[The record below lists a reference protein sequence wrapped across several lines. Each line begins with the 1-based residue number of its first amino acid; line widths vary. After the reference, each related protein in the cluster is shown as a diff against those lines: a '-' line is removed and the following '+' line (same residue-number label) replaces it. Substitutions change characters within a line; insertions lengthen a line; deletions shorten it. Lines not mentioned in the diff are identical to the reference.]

1 MPTTLITGCSTGFGF
16 ETAVYFARKAHRVVA
31 TMRNLGKS
39 GPLQDVAAREK
50 LDIATARLDLDD
62 PASIE
67 QAVAEAGPI
76 DVLVN
81 NAGLAGAAP
90 IEEMPEDEHRKIFE
104 ANYWGQLRVIQAVL
118 PGMRARRSGAIV
130 NVTSIAGR
138 LALFNQVA
146 YCASKYAF
154 EAASE
159 ILAAEVRAFGIRVAI
174 VEPGIFKTAI
184 FDNAAAQNHYD
195 KASPY
200 FHIMRRNAKMYGAG
214 LRNPGKVEDVAA
226 TIYEAATTTNPKLR
240 WLVGEDAFKL
250 VGKRQQMSDEQW
262 VALGDPMD
270 ETDYNAAYKR
280 LFDIELK

>member
-16 ETAVYFARKAHRVVA
+16 ETAVYFARKGHRVVA

-39 GPLQDVAAREK
+39 GPLKEVAAKDK
-50 LDIATARLDLDD
+50 LDVIVSRLDLDD
-62 PASIE
+62 PASIK
-67 QAVAEAGPI
+67 QAVADAGPI

-90 IEEMPEDEHRKIFE
+90 LEEMPEDEHRKIFE

-118 PGMRARRSGAIV
+118 PDMRARRAGAIV

-159 ILAAEVRAFGIRVAI
+159 ILAAEVKAFGIRVAV

-200 FHIMRRNAKMYGAG
+200 FHIMKRNAKMYGAG

-226 TIYEAATTTNPKLR
+226 TIYEAATTSNPKLR

-250 VGKRQQMSDEQW
+250 VGKRQQMTDEQW
-262 VALGDPMD
+262 VALGDAMD
-270 ETDYNAAYKR
+270 DADYNAAYKR

>member
-16 ETAVYFARKAHRVVA
+16 ETAAYFARKGHRVVA

-39 GPLQDVAAREK
+39 GPLEEIAATEK
-50 LDIATARLDLDD
+50 LDIVLARLDLDD
-62 PASIE
+62 PGSIK

-90 IEEMPEDEHRKIFE
+90 LEEMPEEEHRKIFE

-146 YCASKYAF
+146 YCASKHAF

-226 TIYEAATTTNPKLR
+226 TIHQAATTSNPKLR